1 MVAVGAAILRDVAS
15 FELRKSSEGVK
26 RAEFCC
32 IVYLIGVCV
41 CCFVCV
47 CVCVCCFVCVC
58 VCLCVGVITANGN
71 TAQYN
76 IRACVRR

>member
-41 CCFVCV
+41 CVCVVLCVCV
-47 CVCVCCFVCVC
+47 CVCVCVWES
-58 VCLCVGVITANGN
+58 
-71 TAQYN
+71 
-76 IRACVRR
+76 